1 MPVAPHARHR
11 EHSGTMKHSKKHE
24 ADSPEQAAPG
34 TARDSAAKAGGP
46 AAHHGVPAA
55 SPDSDSQADG
65 FSSAASADRD
75 SAVDAMAPAP
85 DVQRELAA
93 QQDRYLRLAA
103 EYDNYRKR
111 TAKERGELTSRAQA
125 ELAKQLL
132 DALDDLGRF
141 AHVDPATVDPVTL
154 VQGVD
159 MVERKLMKSLGTSG
173 LEVIDPIDQTFD
185 PSLHEAVVTEPA
197 LSPEDDHVVSR
208 VFQVGYLF
216 NGQLLRPARVVVKQW
231 NG

>member
-1 MPVAPHARHR
+1 
-11 EHSGTMKHSKKHE
+11 MKHPKKP
-24 ADSPEQAAPG
+24 DVGSPPESDAAG
-34 TARDSAAKAGGP
+34 
-46 AAHHGVPAA
+46 H
-55 SPDSDSQADG
+55 QADG
-65 FSSAASADRD
+65 DADGAADDIDAAAADFAPEPDPADDDALGAGPVVAD
-75 SAVDAMAPAP
+75 S
-85 DVQRELAA
+85 DVRRELSAER
-93 QQDRYLRLAA
+93 DKYLRLAA

-111 TAKERGELTSRAQA
+111 TARERGELTSRAQA
-125 ELAKQLL
+125 DLTKHLI

-154 VQGVD
+154 AQGVE
-159 MVERKLMKSLGTSG
+159 MVERKFLKSLGTAG
-173 LEVIDPIDQTFD
+173 LQVINPIDQTFD
-185 PSLHEAVVTEPA
+185 PALHEAVTTEPA

>member
-1 MPVAPHARHR
+1 
-11 EHSGTMKHSKKHE
+11 MKPKK
-24 ADSPEQAAPG
+24 
-34 TARDSAAKAGGP
+34 RDAG
-46 AAHHGVPAA
+46 
-55 SPDSDSQADG
+55 SPDPGNEEIDGLGQADG
-65 FSSAASADRD
+65 ANDADTGGFDSEAEGNDTGPGVADGSAG
-75 SAVDAMAPAP
+75 VD
-85 DVQRELAA
+85 VRRELSA
-93 QQDRYLRLAA
+93 QQDKYLRLAA

-125 ELAKQLL
+125 DLVRQLL

-141 AHVDPATVDPVTL
+141 AHVDPGTVEPSTI
-154 VQGVD
+154 VQGVE
-159 MVERKLMKSLGTSG
+159 MVERKFMKSLGSAG
-173 LEVIDPIDQTFD
+173 LQVIDPIEQTFD
-185 PSLHEAVVTEPA
+185 PALQEAVVTEPA